1 MPFRWRLLR
10 WLWERH
16 VRHTLHDM
24 SCAPLLNKPP
34 PSTFCLCFL
43 SCGTSADTLSR
54 TVGRWQVTPL
64 TLLRLLG
71 PLGPYALRKVLLWR
85 ISRVHESSAS
95 RVALHEP
102 ETTVLAEYM

>member
-1 MPFRWRLLR
+1 M
-10 WLWERH
+10 
-16 VRHTLHDM
+16 
-24 SCAPLLNKPP
+24 
-34 PSTFCLCFL
+34 
-43 SCGTSADTLSR
+43 
-54 TVGRWQVTPL
+54 TPL

-102 ETTVLAEYM
+102 ETTVLSEYM